1 MGLIPNTLNVDKE
14 NRRLNGVVAIEP
26 MDIKDWRPFSI
37 NDAFVNDLVA
47 AGNKAKEGVKSYFG
61 HNYSNE
67 GKLLGR
73 ATDWRVEDGKA
84 KYNLTILKSAYDSP
98 ILPNVGNYLL
108 NLMDEDDSAMMN
120 SIVFSEDYFYQMG
133 PEGKHIKCYFYDK
146 DYNWIAP
153 NPDLGKVYPKLGKL
167 YSTDIVSEGAAT
179 NSMFNDQGE
188 ESSSPVKRMFN
199 KLVEFF
205 TEKDDDPLII
215 SQKNQKMTEEFK
227 TEMTG
232 AINSLTSKIDSLVQA
247 LSPAPAP
254 APVETPTPEP
264 KGPTAEE
271 LTALQEEINT
281 LKAKLA
287 KEPAAPETALNT
299 GAGGDPNRK
308 LEPWETDPMN
318 LQAQDYV
325 SQFAKD

>member
-1 MGLIPNTLNVDKE
+1 
-14 NRRLNGVVAIEP
+14 
-26 MDIKDWRPFSI
+26 
-37 NDAFVNDLVA
+37 
-47 AGNKAKEGVKSYFG
+47 
-61 HNYSNE
+61 
-67 GKLLGR
+67 
-73 ATDWRVEDGKA
+73 
-84 KYNLTILKSAYDSP
+84 
-98 ILPNVGNYLL
+98 
-108 NLMDEDDSAMMN
+108 MDEDDSAMMN
-120 SIVFSEDYFYQMG
+120 SIVFSEEYFYQMG